1 VSFSLAGST
10 VVTEDLSSKL
20 MAALLT
26 SSRIT
31 ATAWNLRIR
40 ELAEFE
46 DTLRK
51 IRAIE
56 AVAGLLNDVDELRLA
71 EFDRSVARRP
81 LFADE
86 QLSD

>member
-1 VSFSLAGST
+1 VSFSLGAST
-10 VVTEDLSSKL
+10 VVTEDLTSKL
-20 MAALLT
+20 IAALLT
-26 SSRIT
+26 SGRET

-40 ELAEFE
+40 ELVEFE
-46 DTLRK
+46 NTLRR

-56 AVAGLLNDVDELRLA
+56 AVAGLLNDVDESRLA

-81 LFADE
+81 FFADE